1 MIFCFRYGIG
11 DGELQDSFRESLT
24 LRFVI
29 EFHNNYLLQ
38 KNDQCS
44 LNESLK
50 CQVVAAPFAFK
61 NEILIRIA
69 IQKAI
74 YQNLFYMASLFFF
87 FLYFSLFL
95 FFLLLKSLMILPNYF
110 LFFRDFP
117 LLSDT
122 PRPTL
127 VKITLN
133 SLSK

>member
-74 YQNLFYMASLFFF
+74 YQNLFYMGFFF
-87 FLYFSLFL
+87 FFCTFLSFFSF
-95 FFLLLKSLMILPNYF
+95 YC
-110 LFFRDFP
+110 
-117 LLSDT
+117 
-122 PRPTL
+122 
-127 VKITLN
+127 
-133 SLSK
+133 

>member
-1 MIFCFRYGIG
+1 MAGF
-11 DGELQDSFRESLT
+11 L
-24 LRFVI
+24 
-29 EFHNNYLLQ
+29 
-38 KNDQCS
+38 

-50 CQVVAAPFAFK
+50 CQVVAAPFALE

-74 YQNLFYMASLFFF
+74 YQNLFYMGFFF

-127 VKITLN
+127 LKITLN